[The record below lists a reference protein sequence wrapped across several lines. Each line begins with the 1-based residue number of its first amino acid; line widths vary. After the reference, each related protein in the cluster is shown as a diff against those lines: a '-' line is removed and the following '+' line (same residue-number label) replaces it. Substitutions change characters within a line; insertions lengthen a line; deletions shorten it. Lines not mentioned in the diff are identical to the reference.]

1 MWNNPLIKEGFFI
14 LVFFFWAG
22 TDRTFQMLV
31 KGFGLLMQSL
41 VFIPHKNHVVILV
54 FK

>member
-1 MWNNPLIKEGFFI
+1 MWNNPLIKEGGFFCI
-14 LVFFFWAG
+14 FFWAG

-41 VFIPHKNHVVILV
+41 VFIPHKNRVVILV
-54 FK
+54 FN